1 LKKNKQNKFTL
12 LTSLIF
18 CFALNCTSV
27 FAQSNEE
34 KSWIETQNDT
44 KKLKALQKKA
54 YEFEKQNFIET
65 RKYANDNNIPLV
77 LESSNGEFG
86 KLFTFSIKNKKP
98 IYIYNLDYGAI
109 KSIES
114 DKLYLGN
121 SLGLNIEGQG
131 MLSGVWEANSGALT
145 NFFPL
150 TTHNEFK
157 VGLSSRVSTGYD
169 DTLEIGPFGVTNHA
183 TFVCGNL
190 IGNGDS
196 NIIYKGVAP
205 KASILALTSD
215 YFVSE
220 IATMVQAPYNLLVS
234 NHSYGIPINDTSV
247 PPSYFTSIFD
257 DILTAAPYHLA
268 VIAGGNAWM
277 NAFSI
282 SKNVLSVGQSFE
294 TTNYTSPASVVSP
307 NWFPYL
313 GAPDYR
319 IKPDLVTKSESN
331 LGPTGT
337 GNSNYTTAG
346 GTSFAAPAA
355 SGAALLLQQLYKD
368 YHPNFM
374 KSATLKALMC
384 HTTKEAGTIGPDV
397 SFGFGLLD
405 VNQSAKLI
413 LNEGINSIIEEHT
426 LNNSDSFFVTI
437 NSGYTEGPLKATIA
451 WSDPTSY
458 DSNHVV
464 QLINDLDIYI
474 SSISGIELPW
484 GLDTTNPTGLA
495 LKQINNRDNIEK
507 IEILNPVAGQEYK
520 IVVKHKGTL
529 IGGSQP
535 FSLIVSG
542 VNFCDAAIFTDLTIS
557 APVLSTDS
565 LYQHAKN
572 NITANNNFNTNSFG
586 KYVAGR
592 EVKLTTGFTA
602 LNSSSFVGKTGNCI
616 DSINVLMRKNYNP
629 VERNLIL
636 FDVNPDGTKK
646 EIFEV
651 KNLKPIIYPNPNRGH
666 FTIIP
671 KDMES
676 GKLNILNQSGQL
688 VFEQYFENESPISV
702 NISDNFNGIY
712 FVVFYAKKGV
722 FTEKIILLK

>member
-1 LKKNKQNKFTL
+1 M
-12 LTSLIF
+12 
-18 CFALNCTSV
+18 
-27 FAQSNEE
+27 
-34 KSWIETQNDT
+34 WIEKQNDT
-44 KKLKALQKKA
+44 KKLKALQKNA
-54 YEFEKQNFIET
+54 YEFEKRNFFET
-65 RKYANDNNIPLV
+65 QKYANENNIPLV
-77 LESSNGEFG
+77 LENSNGEFG
-86 KLFTFSIKNKKP
+86 KLFTLTTKNKKP

-114 DKLYLGN
+114 DRLYFGN
-121 SLGLNIEGQG
+121 TLGLNMEGQG
-131 MLSGVWEANSGALT
+131 MLTGVWEANSGALT

-157 VGLSSRVSTGYD
+157 VGLTSRVSIGYD

-205 KASILALTSD
+205 KASIMALTSD

-220 IATMVQAPYNLLVS
+220 IASMTQAPYNLLVS
-234 NHSYGIPINDTSV
+234 NHSYGIPINDTSI
-247 PPSYFTSIFD
+247 PPSFFTSIFD

-268 VIAGGNAWM
+268 VIAGGNIWM

-294 TTNYTSPASVVSP
+294 TTNYTGPASVLSP

-313 GAPDYR
+313 GAPDFR
-319 IKPDLVTKSESN
+319 IKPDLVTKSEN
-331 LGPTGT
+331 NNGPSGA
-337 GNSNYTTAG
+337 GNSIYIANAG

-355 SGAALLLQQLYKD
+355 SGGALLLQQLYKD
-368 YHPNFM
+368 YHPYFM

-384 HTTKEAGTIGPDV
+384 HTTKEAGSIGPDV

-474 SSISGIELPW
+474 SSVSGIELPW

-520 IVVKHKGTL
+520 IVVKHKGSLT
-529 IGGSQP
+529 GGNQP

-542 VNFCDAAIFTDLTIS
+542 VNFCEAPISTDLTIS
-557 APVLSTDS
+557 AAVLSSDS

-586 KYVAGR
+586 KYVAGK

-616 DSINVLMRKNYNP
+616 DSINVLMRNNYNP

-636 FDVNPDGTKK
+636 FDINSDGTKN

-651 KNLKPIIYPNPNRGH
+651 KNLKPIIYPNPNSGH
-666 FTIIP
+666 FTIVP

-688 VFEQYFENESPISV
+688 VFEQYFENENPISI
-702 NISDNFNGIY
+702 NISDNFKGIY
-712 FVVFYAKKGV
+712 FVVIYAKKGV
-722 FTEKIILLK
+722 FTEKIVISK